1 MNKIS
6 ILFILCAL
14 TLSTFAQNETK
25 KEETTKQS
33 NLEETIQGIFK
44 KIGKTLNNKQSN
56 LEDGMYAKINTTK
69 GEILIQLEYEKTP
82 LTVANF
88 VGLAEGTLKNNKK
101 EAGTPYYDGL
111 KFHRVIAD
119 FMVQGGCPDGTGM
132 GDPGYKFADE
142 FHPELKHDKGGILSM
157 ANSGPTTNG
166 SQFFITHK
174 ETSWLDGK
182 HTVFGHVIEGMDVV
196 NSIAQDDEMISVT
209 IIKEGKAAK
218 SFNANNVF
226 ESAQADIE
234 KAKASKADKS
244 ANAMKKLTEG
254 ATFTESGLAYFMIKE
269 GKGEQ
274 ATAGK
279 TVSVHY
285 TGKLAD
291 GTKFDSSHDRNAPIE
306 FPLGKG
312 NVIPG
317 WDEGIALLKVG
328 GKATFIIPP
337 HLAYGARGAGGV
349 IPPNATLI
357 FEVELMEVK

>member
-1 MNKIS
+1 MKKIT
-6 ILFILCAL
+6 ILSILCAI
-14 TLSTFAQNETK
+14 TLSSFSQNIFNK
-25 KEETTKQS
+25 KENTTSNNAKS
-33 NLEETIQGIFK
+33 NLE
-44 KIGKTLNNKQSN
+44 N
-56 LEDGMYAKINTTK
+56 GMYAKITTTK

-101 EAGTPYYDGL
+101 EKGTPYYDGL

-119 FMVQGGCPDGTGM
+119 FMIQGGCPDGNGT

-142 FHPELKHDKGGILSM
+142 FHPDLKHNKGGILSM
-157 ANSGPTTNG
+157 ANSGPATNG

-182 HTVFGHVIEGMDVV
+182 HSVFGHVVEGMDVV
-196 NSIAQDDEMISVT
+196 NAITQDDIMISAT
-209 IIKEGKAAK
+209 IIREGAAAK
-218 SFNANNVF
+218 AFDANSVF
-226 ESAQADIE
+226 TSAQAGIE
-234 KAKASKADKS
+234 KANAEKANKA
-244 ANAMKKLTEG
+244 AETMKKLTEG
-254 ATFTESGLAYFMIKE
+254 ATTTESGLAYFMIKE

-274 ATAGK
+274 AKAGK

-306 FPLGKG
+306 FPLGEGK
-312 NVIPG
+312 VIPG

-337 HLAYGARGAGGV
+337 SLAYGERGAGGV

-357 FEVELMEVK
+357 FEVELMGVKQKDVDLHKGHNH